1 MSLLQTDYVVK
12 FSKRGDVSEDPPVP
26 CMLTGLVGVVGER
39 VKIMKNSPGMRNG
52 RVEGAGRTVDL
63 LRIH

>member
-26 CMLTGLVGVVGER
+26 SMFTRLAGVIGER
-39 VKIMKNSPGMRNG
+39 VKVMKDSPRMRNG
-52 RVEGAGRTVDL
+52 GVEGAGRTVNF
-63 LRIH
+63 LRVH